1 MKADARGSKGMRL
14 PGVRP
19 RAVRKD
25 EDGKIIMRYT
35 DKPPTLWDD
44 LPRHI
49 QSPYL
54 VSQGF
59 EQSNWTERS
68 KQPCGICGAHG
79 ETDHSWNH
87 CLYLWACTEKGR
99 LFFGE
104 AKASERAQALLEHG
118 VRSVRDMRQQFTN
131 FIAESVGTKAA
142 ESYEASVHAV
152 QQAAELKDDD
162 SADEFFGQV
171 YDATLFVQRLDELCA
186 QVSSD

>member
-19 RAVRKD
+19 RQVRKD
-25 EDGKIIMRYT
+25 EEGKIIMRYT
-35 DKPPTLWDD
+35 DKPPTQWND

-59 EQSNWTERS
+59 DQSNWIERS

-104 AKASERAQALLEHG
+104 AKASERAQVLTFPH
-118 VRSVRDMRQQFTN
+118 Q
-131 FIAESVGTKAA
+131 K
-142 ESYEASVHAV
+142 
-152 QQAAELKDDD
+152 
-162 SADEFFGQV
+162 
-171 YDATLFVQRLDELCA
+171 
-186 QVSSD
+186 

>member
-1 MKADARGSKGMRL
+1 MKTDARGSRGMRL

-19 RAVRKD
+19 RQVRKD

-35 DKPPTLWDD
+35 DKPPTQWDE
-44 LPRHI
+44 LPKHI

-59 EQSNWTERS
+59 DHANWLERS

-79 ETDHSWNH
+79 ETDHNWSH

-118 VRSVRDMRQQFTN
+118 VRSVRDMRQQFTH
-131 FIAESVGTKAA
+131 FIASSVGSEAA

-152 QQAAELKDDD
+152 QQAAGLKDDD

-171 YDATLFVQRLDELCA
+171 YDTTAFVQRLDELCA